1 MIASHTHHQ
10 KWVSCHLLQHVCWG
24 ESGSLRNYRGGNNY
38 LIPGWIS
45 KFAIFLFLLG
55 FFNPPERM
63 TASTTDFLVDNQL
76 ALILKVWPVCY
87 CGNCSYHSVFL
98 KCLMNSIVLEC
109 RSQVTVV
116 LLWRSVVSCIGFFS
130 HTSVVELTSPPS
142 ECREEATV

>member
-1 MIASHTHHQ
+1 M
-10 KWVSCHLLQHVCWG
+10 KVCYLTLSDEFTRCWI
-24 ESGSLRNYRGGNNY
+24 SLSAPDEDISIENLPTLEYFCQ
-38 LIPGWIS
+38 LIS